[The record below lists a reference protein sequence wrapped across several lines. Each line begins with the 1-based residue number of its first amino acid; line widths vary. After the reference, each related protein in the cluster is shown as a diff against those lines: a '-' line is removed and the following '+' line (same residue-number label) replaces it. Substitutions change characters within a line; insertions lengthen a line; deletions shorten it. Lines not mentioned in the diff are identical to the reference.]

1 MKTTFFK
8 SDERGYANHGWLKSH
23 HTFSFAGYHNPAKMN
38 FGVLRVI
45 NDDYVEGGMGFGRHP
60 HRDMEII
67 SIPLEGELRHG
78 DNMGNSGTIK
88 NGDIQVM
95 SAGTGI
101 MHSEENASDSQAV
114 KFLQIWVIP
123 NKRDVKPRY
132 DEYNFESKLVSNQF
146 SQILSPN
153 ANDDGVW
160 IHQDAWFNWGRFTE
174 DKTVDYQFKK
184 EGNGLYIFVLKGSA
198 KIGNQLVDTRD
209 GLGIWEANE
218 VKIEVAHNSEILLME
233 VPMELPA

>member
-1 MKTTFFK
+1 MKTIFYK

-23 HTFSFAGYHNPAKMN
+23 HTFSFANFYNPERMN

-45 NDDYVEGGMGFGRHP
+45 NDDFVEGGMGFGKHP
-60 HRDMEII
+60 HRNMEII

-78 DNMGNSGTIK
+78 DNMGSSGIIK
-88 NGDIQVM
+88 KGDIQVM

-101 MHSEENASDSQAV
+101 MHSEENASDTQAV

-123 NKRDVKPRY
+123 NKTDVSPRY
-132 DEYNFESKLVSNQF
+132 DEQNFESQLVPNQF
-146 SQILSPN
+146 LQILSPN
-153 ANDDGVW
+153 ADDDGVW

-174 DKTVDYQFKK
+174 DRTIDYQFKK
-184 EGNGLYIFVLKGSA
+184 EGNGLYIFVLNGSV
-198 KIGNQLVDTRD
+198 KVGDQLVDTRD
-209 GLGIWEANE
+209 GLGIWGINQ

-233 VPMELPA
+233 IPMELPA